1 MNLRK
6 GNMVMKKKDLMSVAV
21 VAVGTATLTV
31 AGFLANPI
39 EAGGG
44 ADGPATAIATPKLA
58 ADGVE
63 LTLTPAQGRVF
74 QTGDQPAFELHAV
87 NTLPQATTVKVCVT
101 MTATDPAGMFSRI
114 MRPPAELWR
123 EDQLVA
129 LKANETRTV
138 LLQANTNLPANRQ
151 FFVSLS
157 VPSAQG
163 IAATDIAATSGQ
175 SRVSMTSPPGQVLV
189 VANSIAAPVRAI
201 MALTF
206 STIPPKP
213 APAPASVSVIPVP
226 GTSAGGAQA
235 PVVAAGF

>member
-1 MNLRK
+1 
-6 GNMVMKKKDLMSVAV
+6 MKKKDLMSVAV

-74 QTGDQPAFELHAV
+74 QTGDQPAYELHAV

-101 MTATDPAGMFSRI
+101 MTATDPAGMISRI
-114 MRPPAELWR
+114 MRPPAQMWR
-123 EDQLVA
+123 EEQLVA

-138 LLQANTNLPANRQ
+138 LFQANTNLPAYRQ
-151 FFVSLS
+151 FLVLLS
-157 VPSAQG
+157 APPMQEK
-163 IAATDIAATSGQ
+163 ATTDKA
-175 SRVSMTSPPGQVLV
+175 P
-189 VANSIAAPVRAI
+189 APVRAI

-206 STIPPKP
+206 STVPSKP
-213 APAPASVSVIPVP
+213 APAP
-226 GTSAGGAQA
+226 
-235 PVVAAGF
+235 VVAASGSLRP